1 MKNIKLYTIYKN
13 QNLLKA
19 LRKINKNG
27 QRCCFVIDSKYRL
40 VGTISD
46 GDARRCLLKKSNIKK
61 NVLEFC
67 NKKPIYVN
75 ELDYT
80 TSKVKKLFNKI
91 QNVEIIPVL
100 NKEKVIKDVLIRSE
114 IFTLKEKYKIKKRII
129 KKINIKVVVMAGG
142 KGTRLD
148 PITRVIPK
156 PLVPINKKTVIEHI
170 IDRFLKYGIKDFYF
184 TIHHKAELIK
194 AFLNEKKKYYNINF
208 IEEKKPLGTAGSL
221 KKLYKKI
228 KGNFFVINCDSLVDA
243 DLSDILKLHK
253 KKKKDITIVASSQN
267 YKVPY
272 GICELN
278 GEHELKKINE
288 KPQIKYLVN
297 TGLYLINNK
306 ILKLIPNNKN
316 FQMNQ
321 LIEASIKNRYKI
333 GVHRISQ
340 SKWKDIG
347 QLEDYKKNMN
357 L

>member
-1 MKNIKLYTIYKN
+1 LYTIFKN

-19 LRKINKNG
+19 LSKINKNG
-27 QRCCFVIDSKYRL
+27 QRCCFVIDSKHRL
-40 VGTISD
+40 VGTLSD
-46 GDARRCLLKKSNIKK
+46 GDARRGVLRKSNIKK
-61 NVLEFC
+61 SVFEFC

-75 ELDYT
+75 QSDYT
-80 TSKVKKLFNKI
+80 ISKVKKLFSKI
-91 QNVEIIPVL
+91 DNVEIIPVL
-100 NKEKVIKDVLIRSE
+100 NKEKVIKDVLIKSK
-114 IFTLKEKYKIKKRII
+114 IFTLREKYKIKKRII
-129 KKINIKVVVMAGG
+129 KKINTKVVVMAGG

-148 PITRVIPK
+148 PITKVIPK
-156 PLVPINKKTVIEHI
+156 PLIPINKKAVIEHI
-170 IDRFLKYGIKDFYF
+170 INRFLKYGIKDFYF

-194 AFLNEKKKYYNINF
+194 AFLNEKKKYYNIHF

-228 KGNFFVINCDSLVDA
+228 KGSFFVINCDSLVDA
-243 DLSDILKLHK
+243 DLSDVLNVHK

-272 GICELN
+272 GVCELN
-278 GEHELKKINE
+278 GKHELKKINE
-288 KPQIKYLVN
+288 KPKIKYLVN

-306 ILKLIPNNKN
+306 ILKLIPSNKN

-333 GVHRISQ
+333 GVHTISQ

-347 QLEDYKKNMN
+347 QLEDYKKNVN